1 MLKRLSQYLCILLI
15 FVLANIFLNY
25 QIGNLGYLSINLLLI
40 FVFARYISTGYF
52 IFLFALSQFIS
63 SFYSSIDIV
72 GCVAVLITII
82 VGLIYAIFQKSF
94 KNKYIYLVLFSIL
107 YFLLMIG
114 KDAVFFGFDIIMVSI
129 KYHIIETFVNFVL
142 AVLFT
147 YLLDKKK

>member
-15 FVLANIFLNY
+15 FVLANIFLSY

-40 FVFARYISTGYF
+40 FVFARYISTGHF
-52 IFLFALSQFIS
+52 IFLFALAQFIN

-82 VGLIYAIFQKSF
+82 VGLIYAIVQKSF
-94 KNKYIYLVLFSIL
+94 KNKYIYLVLFSFL

-129 KYHIIETFVNFVL
+129 KYHIIETFVNLVL

>member
-15 FVLANIFLNY
+15 FVLANIFLSY

-63 SFYSSIDIV
+63 SFYSNIDIV

-94 KNKYIYLVLFSIL
+94 KNKYIY
-107 YFLLMIG
+107 
-114 KDAVFFGFDIIMVSI
+114 FDM
-129 KYHIIETFVNFVL
+129 
-142 AVLFT
+142 
-147 YLLDKKK
+147 LDKTFSSIIRCIFHFILSVNDRKGCCFLWF

>member
-15 FVLANIFLNY
+15 FVLANIFLSY

-94 KNKYIYLVLFSIL
+94 KNKYIYLVD
-107 YFLLMIG
+107 Y
-114 KDAVFFGFDIIMVSI
+114 
-129 KYHIIETFVNFVL
+129 KYRIVERFEINHCPMCGRKLNDNKEH
-142 AVLFT
+142 
-147 YLLDKKK
+147 

>member
-15 FVLANIFLNY
+15 FVLANIFLSY

-40 FVFARYISTGYF
+40 FVFARYISTGHF
-52 IFLFALSQFIS
+52 ILLFALSQFIS
-63 SFYSSIDIV
+63 CFYSNIDIV
-72 GCVAVLITII
+72 GCVAVLITIV

-94 KNKYIYLVLFSIL
+94 NNKYIYLVLFSIL

-129 KYHIIETFVNFVL
+129 KYHVIETFVNLVL